1 MGRLREVLKGIK
13 EERQQ
18 SMSAQL
24 AHARGLE
31 KKPGFGNYGP
41 KGSSIITHRSMGGK
55 LKRVHL
61 HRLGKKPLMT
71 GKPVPPLVIRPQA

>member
-1 MGRLREVLKGIK
+1 MGRLREVLRNIK

-18 SMSAQL
+18 TTSAKY
-24 AHARGLE
+24 AEARGLE

-41 KGSSIITHRSMGGK
+41 KGTNIITHRSMGGK

-71 GKPVPPLVIRPQA
+71 GKPVPPLQIRPQA